1 MDPLP
6 VPTEPRN
13 PAGYVP
19 YFYESGRFLVQ
30 SAPSNSNATVPAS
43 NSPYGIDPSPSWPAD
58 RLQSV
63 EQIIQHG
70 YLTVPQSEPITS
82 ILTDKR
88 HTSWLGLDDLIGQA
102 RNRVQ
107 FYQQNAYEIE
117 QGKCEAWNAFFRI
130 EAEQGCPGDVRQH
143 YAVDKRLQEL
153 YQEQRAERTTLWRD
167 LSRIR
172 LAVPESAQQY
182 LSATRKLSLLNEED
196 EAA

>member
-1 MDPLP
+1 MPAN
-6 VPTEPRN
+6 N
-13 PAGYVP
+13 P
-19 YFYESGRFLVQ
+19 S
-30 SAPSNSNATVPAS
+30 
-43 NSPYGIDPSPSWPAD
+43 YGIDPSPSWPAD

-70 YLTVPQSEPITS
+70 YLAVPQSDPITA

-117 QGKCEAWNAFFRI
+117 QGKCEARNSLFRL
-130 EAEQGCPGDVRQH
+130 EADQGRPANDRQH
-143 YAVDKRLQEL
+143 YALDKRLQEL
-153 YQEQRAERTTLWRD
+153 YQEQRGERTSLLRD

-172 LAVPESAQQY
+172 LAVPESAQLY
-182 LSATRKLSLLNEED
+182 LSATRKLSLLDADD
-196 EAA
+196 EVA